1 MTGFGEF
8 DKLFPVIT
16 SAGKM
21 MLGARDAGDEE
32 HVHAKSGTANFV
44 TDYDVAVQNYVI
56 SETLKLF
63 PGSVFLAEEKNNDGE
78 DFSGTVFVLDPI
90 DGTTNFMHGL
100 GVSAI
105 SLAAVRGGETVFG
118 VIYDPYRDETFCA
131 AKGKGSYLNGR
142 RINVSTRGRESMLTV
157 FGTCPYYKDTLAD
170 ATFEMARRMFMISA
184 DIRRSGSAALDLA
197 YVACGRYDVFF
208 EFILQPWDIAAG
220 ILLVREAGGVIRTIE
235 DGKISPLKASS
246 VLAGGHEAYKA
257 ALEAAK
263 EAAPAAR
270 N

>member
-1 MTGFGEF
+1 MVEFGEF
-8 DKLFPVIT
+8 EALFPVVRK
-16 SAGKM
+16 AGKM
-21 MLGARDAGDEE
+21 MLDAREPGSGS
-32 HVHAKSGTANFV
+32 HVHSKEGTANFV

-63 PGSVFLAEEKNNDGE
+63 PDAVFLAEEKNNDG
-78 DFSGTVFVLDPI
+78 DDYSGTVFVLDPI

-100 GVSAI
+100 GVSAL

-131 AKGKGSYLNGR
+131 AKGKGSYLNGK
-142 RINVSTRGRESMLTV
+142 RIQVSSRPGESRLTI

-170 ATFEMARRMFMISA
+170 VTFDMLRRMFMISA

-220 ILLVREAGGVIRTIE
+220 ILLIEEAGGVIRTME

-246 VLAGGHEAYKA
+246 VLAGGPEAYEA
-257 ALEAAK
+257 ALAEARAVMNT
-263 EAAPAAR
+263 ED
-270 N
+270 

>member
-1 MTGFGEF
+1 MIDF
-8 DKLFPVIT
+8 DGYEVLFPVIKN
-16 SAGKM
+16 AGRM
-21 MLGARDAGDEE
+21 MLDAREPGSES
-32 HVHAKSGTANFV
+32 HVHSKQGSANFV

-56 SETLKLF
+56 SETKKLF
-63 PGSVFLAEEKNNDGE
+63 PDAVLLAEEKNNDGE
-78 DFSGTVFVLDPI
+78 DYSGIVFVLDPI

-142 RINVSTRGRESMLTV
+142 RIRVSSRGRESMLTV

-170 ATFEMARRMFMISA
+170 VTFDMLRRMFMISA

-220 ILLVREAGGVIRTIE
+220 ILLIEEAGGVIRTME

-246 VLAGGHEAYKA
+246 VLAGNPEACKA
-257 ALEAAK
+257 ALAEARAVMNT
-263 EAAPAAR
+263 E